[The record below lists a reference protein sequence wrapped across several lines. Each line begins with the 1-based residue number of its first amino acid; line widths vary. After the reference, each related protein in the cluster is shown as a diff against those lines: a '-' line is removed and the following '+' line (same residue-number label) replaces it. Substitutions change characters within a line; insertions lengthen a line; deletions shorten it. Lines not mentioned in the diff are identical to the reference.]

1 MSQENRGDGKESAM
15 CEARSPRGTLPCVRP
30 DCDGHGHVFIHP
42 SSAPDAKA
50 EAEGLQEQ

>member
-1 MSQENRGDGKESAM
+1 M

-50 EAEGLQEQ
+50 EAEGLQEE